1 MGILSKLKGNKNKS
15 TPVTNENTLLQDIY
29 YSSEWIVTALNS
41 SGYKADYSLESMKE
55 IDRFFDEQNTPTG
68 ILSKNRGQ
76 ILFALGS
83 YIGQT
88 VIKLYGGKWI
98 TDDHDPEGELKI
110 AVDLDNGST
119 IWPAIR
125 CMKRYTNGREDSIY
139 DYVWVLDKGKPED
152 ILENHLK

>member
-1 MGILSKLKGNKNKS
+1 MGILNKILEKKDE
-15 TPVTNENTLLQDIY
+15 PTLLQDIY
-29 YSSEWIVTALNS
+29 SSSEWVANALNV

-98 TDDHDPEGELKI
+98 TDDNDPEGEMKI
-110 AVDLDNGST
+110 AVNLDNGST
-119 IWPAIR
+119 IWPVMKS
-125 CMKRYTNGREDSIY
+125 MKRYTNGQEDSIY
-139 DYVWVLDKGKPED
+139 DYVYVLDKHTP
-152 ILENHLK
+152 

>member
-1 MGILSKLKGNKNKS
+1 MGILNKILGKKDE
-15 TPVTNENTLLQDIY
+15 PTLLQDIY
-29 YSSEWIVTALNS
+29 SSSEWVANALNV

-55 IDRFFDEQNTPTG
+55 IDRFFDEQNTSTG

-98 TDDHDPEGELKI
+98 TDDNNPEGEMNI
-110 AVDLDNGST
+110 AVILDNGST
-119 IWPAIR
+119 IWPVLK
-125 CMKRYTNGREDSIY
+125 CMKRYTNGQEDSIY
-139 DYVWVLDKGKPED
+139 DYVYVLNKHTP
-152 ILENHLK
+152 

>member
-1 MGILSKLKGNKNKS
+1 MGILKKILGKDEKANVMANK
-15 TPVTNENTLLQDIY
+15 PTLLQDIY
-29 YSSEWIVTALNS
+29 SSSEWVAHALTV

-76 ILFALGS
+76 ILFSLGS

-98 TDDHDPEGELKI
+98 TNDNDPEGEMNI
-110 AVDLDNGST
+110 TVNLDNGST
-119 IWPAIR
+119 IQPVMK
-125 CMKRYTNGREDSIY
+125 CMKRYTNGQEDSIY
-139 DYVWVLDKGKPED
+139 AYVQVLESRKP
-152 ILENHLK
+152 

>member
-1 MGILSKLKGNKNKS
+1 MGILNKILGKKDE
-15 TPVTNENTLLQDIY
+15 PTLLQDIY
-29 YSSEWIVTALNS
+29 SSSEWVANALNV

-55 IDRFFDEQNTPTG
+55 IDRFFDEQNTSTG

-98 TDDHDPEGELKI
+98 TDDNNPEGEMNI
-110 AVDLDNGST
+110 AVILDNGST
-119 IWPAIR
+119 IWPVLK
-125 CMKRYTNGREDSIY
+125 CMKRYTSGQEDSIY
-139 DYVWVLDKGKPED
+139 DYVYVLNKHTP
-152 ILENHLK
+152 